1 MHYNYNLVDGSI
13 LKQLKE
19 SRYHHPEVT
28 DVIHDFHTMS
38 EIALDSFFIVE
49 KGYDTV
55 WDSTMFNHAWL
66 AFREGLQLVEKQI
79 KEKGIVTRLIVEATK
94 DNKDHITSLKGFKV
108 RHLDDIKGNFGIFD
122 NRAYMVYIFN
132 KGSEVSYQT
141 LWSNSKV
148 LVDKQQG
155 QFNILW
161 DVATPLA
168 LRRKELEQEE
178 KPHYQKIITDY
189 KEILNEIDLIIKQSR
204 KELLIFSSMKILQVI
219 LDRHN
224 FLENLVSLLRRD
236 VMTRILTDNID
247 EYVLSQVA
255 SLNNTYRNSSI
266 QYGYTNKLGSTTEM
280 VIINDGKLVAQIKY
294 DEGNNLEAT
303 VSNAEHTVLV
313 QEILFEK
320 YWNEVKSLEVVN
332 SN

>member
-1 MHYNYNLVDGSI
+1 VDGSI

-28 DVIHDFHTMS
+28 DVIHDFRTMS

-236 VMTRILTDNID
+236 VMIRILTDNID